1 MGPKGEI
8 PCRLEGLEVFVR
20 LEKGAPSTQCVQ
32 GAQQAQARHDEK
44 WRYGKPMLRM
54 RLAGLMGGHYQG
66 AW

>member
-1 MGPKGEI
+1 MGPKCEV
-8 PCRLEGLEVFVR
+8 PCRLEGLEVFIW

-32 GAQQAQARHDEK
+32 GAQQDQARHDEE

-54 RLAGLMGGHYQG
+54 KLAGLMSGHYQG